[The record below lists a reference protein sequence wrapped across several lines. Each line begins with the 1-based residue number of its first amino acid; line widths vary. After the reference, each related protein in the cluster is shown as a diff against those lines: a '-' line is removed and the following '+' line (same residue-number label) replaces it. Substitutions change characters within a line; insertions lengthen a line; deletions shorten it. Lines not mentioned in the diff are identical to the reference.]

1 MTKEE
6 MIEAIKA
13 IKSPVKEITT
23 IYKVLDELGITYQK
37 TKCGKCR
44 RDLFNICREELGLI
58 DNAAEQ
64 SDFNGTDT
72 YYEWKYLKRNGTRW
86 NGKIY
91 NQNTDPKM
99 IEAFVKVFPTGFY
112 EKIAKP
118 QQEETINN
126 TELNTNEN
134 GN

>member
-58 DNAAEQ
+58 ENAAEQ

-72 YYEWKYLKRNGTRW
+72 DFEWKYLKSNGTRW
-86 NGKIY
+86 NGRIY
-91 NQNTDPKM
+91 DQNTDPAM
-99 IEAFVKVFPTGFY
+99 IETFVKVFPTGFY

-126 TELNTNEN
+126 KE
-134 GN
+134 